1 MQQRGNGITSIL
13 TAIQIKKTE
22 DRLLSSEIMSDEGQR
37 MSEIFVG
44 IDLGGTNI
52 KIGLFDSELKL
63 VCKTSVATE
72 ADMGPEVVVDRM
84 VQTVEK
90 LVADAS
96 LSLQDVVALGIG
108 TPGPA
113 RYRDGIIIKSTN
125 MPKFENVPICQML
138 NERLGAPIVFDND
151 ANVACW
157 GEYAVGAGKGVKD
170 MVFYTLGTG
179 IGGGIISNGELVH
192 GCDENAAELGHM
204 IIYPDG
210 RKCGCG
216 QKGCVEAYASADA
229 TARRAQEAIEAG
241 AESSLKKVLDEKGKI
256 TSKDVYEHLAAGDQL
271 AKQITDGTAKALA
284 LVCVSMLHVT
294 EPRRIVFAGG
304 MIAAG
309 EVLLNRI
316 KDFFNEYIW
325 TLKKEA
331 VEICFATLGE
341 DAGIIGAAA
350 LSQHTFGQGK

>member
-1 MQQRGNGITSIL
+1 
-13 TAIQIKKTE
+13 
-22 DRLLSSEIMSDEGQR
+22 
-37 MSEIFVG
+37 MSEMFVG

-63 VCKTSVATE
+63 ISKTSVATKV
-72 ADMGPEVVVDRM
+72 DMGPEVVIDKM
-84 VQTVEK
+84 AQTAKK
-90 LVADAS
+90 LLAEAGF
-96 LSLQDVVALGIG
+96 SLQDVVAVGIG

-113 RYRDGIIIKSTN
+113 KYSEGIIIKSTN
-125 MPKFENVPICQML
+125 MPTFKNVPICRML

-170 MVFYTLGTG
+170 MVFFTLGTG

-192 GCDENAAELGHM
+192 GCDENGAELGHM
-204 IIYPDG
+204 VIYPDG
-210 RKCGCG
+210 RKCNCG
-216 QKGCVEAYASADA
+216 QRGCVEAYASADS
-229 TARRAQEAIEAG
+229 TARRAREAIEAG

-256 TSKDVYEHLAAGDQL
+256 TSKDIYGHLANGDKL
-271 AKQITDGTAKALA
+271 AKEITDGTAKALA
-284 LVCVSMLHVT
+284 ITCINMLHTT
-294 EPRRIVFAGG
+294 EPKRIVFAGG

-309 EVLLNRI
+309 DVLLNRI

-325 TLKKEA
+325 TLKKEM

-350 LSQHTFGQGK
+350 LARHAKQQGKLN